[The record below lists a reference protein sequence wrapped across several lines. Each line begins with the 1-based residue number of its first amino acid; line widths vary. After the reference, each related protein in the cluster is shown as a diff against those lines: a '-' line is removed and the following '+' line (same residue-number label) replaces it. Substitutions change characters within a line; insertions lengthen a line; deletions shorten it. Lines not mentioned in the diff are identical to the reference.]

1 VLEIF
6 ADLTHRF
13 LLPFWHLQEIRRY
26 ATKEEL
32 EEALENLPNSVADVY
47 KTAVERIINIAKS
60 KTWKPNSKVIPLTGM
75 DILGTVLH
83 AKRRLTLCELQHAL
97 AFRLGDASLES
108 LGPKIAHGDDLRKR
122 TQGLVVIRDDEV
134 QLAHETVHQYLYH
147 EDVYAKRFQG
157 KEKHLTEI
165 CLHYIQLP
173 SFQDTCDSEAQR
185 ESNYPFLHYAVRHVG
200 DHAAACVGR
209 DKDASILP
217 QLLELLNKKDQ
228 LPLGTLQLVAA
239 KVLQRPVSVRIDGWR
254 KAISNLHLAV
264 IWHMNMAV
272 ESLLDA
278 DPSHIDLRS
287 VKEKNETPL
296 HVAARS
302 ANVVAVKMLLE
313 RGADVN
319 ATNYSGKTAL
329 DMILLRPYM
338 KVQIKLDKRSAFG
351 NILVTLL
358 MLRIKSNDRN
368 NEPPP
373 QSRIDRVAFEHARR
387 SEERFL
393 EELLQNSDSE
403 ESKLTRQRSSALALS
418 NAVEMDITKEEEEIA
433 LMLIEKGID
442 VNGMEHAAETPLQ
455 LAVIYGRLRVVEEL
469 LRRAANPFIDRTLG
483 WTAVELAEQR
493 GNADLSRLI
502 KEKESKLI
510 RVENAQTS
518 NEAKLGTRSL
528 SSISQFDYRRLTTT
542 QESAVPPPPGM

>member
-1 VLEIF
+1 MLEIS

-13 LLPFWHLQEIRRY
+13 LLPFWHLQEIRRC

-32 EEALENLPNSVADVY
+32 EEALENLPNSVAKVY
-47 KTAVERIINIAKS
+47 ETAVERIVAIADS
-60 KTWKPNSKVIPLTGM
+60 KTRNPNSKVIPLTGL

-83 AKRRLTLCELQHAL
+83 AKRRLTVRELRYAL
-97 AFRLGDASLES
+97 AFRLGDTSLES
-108 LGPKIAHGDDLRKR
+108 LRPRLAHEDDLRKR

-134 QLAHETVHQYLYH
+134 QLAHQTVHQYLYH

-173 SFQDTCDSEAQR
+173 TFQDTCNSEAER
-185 ESNYPFLHYAVRHVG
+185 ESNYPFLHYAVRHIV

-209 DKDASILP
+209 DKDAGILP

-228 LPLGTLQLVAA
+228 LPLGTLQLLAT
-239 KVLQRPVSVRIDGWR
+239 KVLQSPISARIDGWR

-272 ESLLDA
+272 ESLLSA
-278 DPSHIDLRS
+278 NPSHIDLRS
-287 VKEKNETPL
+287 VKEKDETPL

-329 DMILLRPYM
+329 DMILLGPYM
-338 KVQIKLDKRSAFG
+338 KVQIKLDEESAFG
-351 NILVTLL
+351 DILVAQL
-358 MLRIKSNDRN
+358 MLRINSNDRN

-373 QSRIDRVAFEHARR
+373 QSRIERAAFEHARR
-387 SEERFL
+387 FKERFL
-393 EELLQNSDSE
+393 EEQFQDSDSE
-403 ESKLTRQRSSALALS
+403 KSKLNRQRSSALVLS

-442 VNGMEHAAETPLQ
+442 VNGMEHASETPLQ
-455 LAVIYGRLRVVEEL
+455 LAVIYGRLKIVEEL
-469 LRRAANPFIDRTLG
+469 LQRGANPFIDRTMG
-483 WTAVELAEQR
+483 WTAVELAEQL
-493 GNADLSRLI
+493 GNTNLSRMI
-502 KEKESKLI
+502 KEKESELI

-518 NEAKLGTRSL
+518 FEAKLGTR
-528 SSISQFDYRRLTTT
+528 F
-542 QESAVPPPPGM
+542 